1 MDASARKQKK
11 AAGFAM
17 RKISFSWKS
26 DWVFALAITA
36 VVAVASS
43 SSVIENLERNAYD
56 MGVGASHHEP
66 GDKVAVIAIDDES
79 ISNIGRW
86 PWPRSYLAEMVGAL
100 NQGGAKAVGLPIF
113 LSEPQL
119 DPGLKYLRELNEFY
133 AQQLAAPPLGENP
146 AVGELGMKLA
156 EAESALNTDQ
166 QLADA
171 LANAK
176 NVVLPMQFVLG
187 EMQGHPDQALPDF
200 VQRNQI
206 TAIDDRIDAA
216 STGQL
221 PPETMQAEPPVAD
234 IGGAAALIGHLS
246 INPDP
251 DGGIR
256 AEPLVV
262 RYDGQFYPS
271 FSLMLAARSLNLK
284 PEDIHLNLGE
294 SVQIG
299 KLQIK
304 TDEFS
309 QMRTYYYS
317 DIDDNPPFTVD
328 SFYDVHSG
336 KIPLTKYKD
345 KIVIIG
351 PTAYGLGSPQ
361 VTSISPAMEP
371 VMILAHNVSSI
382 LNQNFYLVPEWSS
395 ALRWGLFLLAALYLM
410 FLLPRLK
417 AGQAVIAS
425 GSFVVAVLIAH
436 FSLMTGSGTWVP
448 LMLPAILV
456 VLGHVLMTTK
466 HYLITEKAK
475 THSDIQSA
483 ESNRMLGLA
492 LQQSGQLDMAF
503 EKFRKCPR
511 DTTLLDVLYNLALD
525 FERKRQFNKA
535 ISVYQYAAEI
545 DPDFRDLKQKLA
557 RAQKLEETVILGGSS
572 AGGGTNATLIMDP
585 NSNEKPM
592 LGRYQVEKELGK
604 GAMGVVYLGK
614 DPKINRVVAIKTMAL
629 KDEFEDDELAEV
641 KERFFREAETAGRL
655 NHPNIVTIYD
665 AGEEHDLCYIA
676 MEFLKGHDLARYV
689 KVDSLLPVPKVINII
704 HKAALALDYA
714 HEFHIVHRD
723 IKPANIMYNPENS
736 EIKITDFGIARITDS
751 SKTKTGTVLGTPT
764 YMSPEQLA
772 GQKVDGRS
780 DLYSL
785 GVMFYQL
792 LAGTAPFRA
801 DSMAALMYKITNE
814 PHPPI
819 FDKRPDLESQ
829 LPCIAAV
836 IDKALAKKPDERY
849 QTGREFARA
858 IKNCVESCAGQ
869 GHQNG

>member
-1 MDASARKQKK
+1 
-11 AAGFAM
+11 M

-26 DWVFALAITA
+26 DWVFALAITGVMA
-36 VVAVASS
+36 IASTTP
-43 SSVIENLERNAYD
+43 VIDNLERYAYD
-56 MGVGASHHEP
+56 LGVQSSHHEP
-66 GDKVAVIAIDDES
+66 GDKIAVIAIDDES

-86 PWPRSYLAEMVGAL
+86 PWPRSYLAEMIGAL
-100 NQGGAKAVGLPIF
+100 NKGGAKTVGLPIF

-119 DPGLKYLRELNEFY
+119 DPGLKYLRELNDFY
-133 AQQLAAPPLGENP
+133 NQQLASPPLGDNP

-166 QLADA
+166 QLGDA
-171 LANAK
+171 MMGAK

-187 EMQGHPDQALPDF
+187 EMQGHPDQPLPDY
-200 VQRNQI
+200 VQRNQV
-206 TAIDDRIDAA
+206 TAIADRTDAA
-216 STGQL
+216 NTGRL
-221 PPETMQAEPPVAD
+221 PPETLQAVPPIAEL
-234 IGGAAALIGHLS
+234 GKNAALLGHLS
-246 INPDP
+246 INPDA

-256 AEPLVV
+256 TEPLVV
-262 RYDGQFYPS
+262 RYDGQYYPS
-271 FSLMLAARSLNLK
+271 LSLMLAARSLNLN

-294 SVQIG
+294 SVELG
-299 KLQIK
+299 KLKIK

-309 QMRTYYYS
+309 QMRTYYYA
-317 DIDDNPPFTVD
+317 DIADHPPFTVD
-328 SFYDVHSG
+328 SFYDVVSG
-336 KIPLTKYKD
+336 KIPVTKYKD

-361 VTSISPAMEP
+361 VTPISPAMEP
-371 VMILAHNVSSI
+371 VMILAHNVASI
-382 LNQNFYLVPEWSS
+382 LNQNFYLIPEWSPL
-395 ALRWGLFLLAALYLM
+395 LRWGLFLLGGLYLM
-410 FLLPRLK
+410 LLLPRLK
-417 AGQAVIAS
+417 AGQGAIAS
-425 GSFVVAVLIAH
+425 AGFVVAIIIAH
-436 FSLMTGSGTWVP
+436 FTLMTGSATWVP

-456 VLGHVLMTTK
+456 IIGHILLTTK
-466 HYLITEKAK
+466 HYLVTEKAK
-475 THSDIQSA
+475 AHSDVQSA

-492 LQQSGQLDMAF
+492 LQQAGQLDMAF

-511 DTTLLDVLYNLALD
+511 DESLLDVIYNLALD
-525 FERKRQFNKA
+525 YERKRQFNKA
-535 ISVYQYAAEI
+535 VSVYQYAAEI
-545 DPDFRDLKQKLA
+545 NPDFRDLKQKLA
-557 RAQKLEETVILGGSS
+557 RAQKLEETVIFGGSS
-572 AGGGTNATLIMDP
+572 TTASNATMIMDP
-585 NSNEKPM
+585 NSTEKPM

-676 MEFLKGHDLARYV
+676 MEFLKGKDLAGYV
-689 KVDSLLPVPKVINII
+689 KPDTLLPVPKVINII

-723 IKPANIMYNPENS
+723 IKTANIMFNPENS

-785 GVMFYQL
+785 GVMFYQM

-801 DSMAALMYKITNE
+801 ESMAALMFKITNE
-814 PHPPI
+814 APPPL
-819 FDKRPDLESQ
+819 FSKRPELEAQ
-829 LPCIAAV
+829 LPCIAGV
-836 IDKALAKKPDERY
+836 IEKSMAKNPADRF

-858 IKNCVESCAGQ
+858 IKNCVESCAQ
-869 GHQNG
+869 HTAES

>member
-1 MDASARKQKK
+1 
-11 AAGFAM
+11 M

-26 DWVFALAITA
+26 DWVFALAITT

-43 SSVIENLERNAYD
+43 SSVFENLERYAYD
-56 MGVGASHHEP
+56 LGVRSSHHEP
-66 GDKVAVIAIDDES
+66 GDKIAIISIDDES
-79 ISNIGRW
+79 IGNIGRW

-133 AQQLAAPPLGENP
+133 GQQLSAPPLSDNP

-171 LANAK
+171 FSAAK
-176 NVVLPMQFVLG
+176 NVVLPVQFVLG
-187 EMQGHPDQALPDF
+187 EMQGHPDQPLPDY
-200 VQRNQI
+200 VQRNQV
-206 TAIDDRIDAA
+206 TAITDRIDATA
-216 STGQL
+216 TGRL
-221 PPETMQAEPPVAD
+221 PPETMQAVPPIAD
-234 IGGAAALIGHLS
+234 LGSSAALLGHLS
-246 INPDP
+246 INPDE

-256 AEPLVV
+256 TEPLVV
-262 RYDGQFYPS
+262 RYDGQYYPS
-271 FSLMLAARSLNLK
+271 LSLMLAAKSLNLK
-284 PEDIHLNLGE
+284 PEDIQLSLGE
-294 SVQIG
+294 NVQIG
-299 KLQIK
+299 KLKIK

-309 QMRTYYYS
+309 QMRTYYYGDVS
-317 DIDDNPPFTVD
+317 DHSPFTVD
-328 SFYDVHSG
+328 SFYDVVSG
-336 KIPLTKYKD
+336 KIPVSKYKD

-361 VTSISPAMEP
+361 VTPISPAMEP
-371 VMILAHNVSSI
+371 VMILAHNVASI
-382 LNQNFYLVPEWSS
+382 LNQNFYLVPEWST
-395 ALRWGLFLLAALYLM
+395 ALRWGLFLVAALYLM
-410 FLLPRLK
+410 LLLPRLK
-417 AGQAVIAS
+417 AGQAVMAS
-425 GSFVVAVLIAH
+425 AGFVVVVFIIH
-436 FSLMTGSGTWVP
+436 FTLMTGSATWVP

-466 HYLITEKAK
+466 HYLITEKARF
-475 THSDIQSA
+475 HSDTQSA
-483 ESNRMLGLA
+483 ESNRQLGLA
-492 LQQSGQLDMAF
+492 LQQAGQLDMAF

-511 DTTLLDVLYNLALD
+511 EESLLDVLYNLALD
-525 FERKRQFNKA
+525 YERKRQFNKA
-535 ISVYQYAAEI
+535 VSVYQYASEI
-545 DPDFRDLKQKLA
+545 NPDFRDLKQKLM
-557 RAQKLEETVILGGSS
+557 RAQKLEETVIFGGSS
-572 AGGGTNATLIMDP
+572 NSASNATMIMDP

-689 KVDSLLPVPKVINII
+689 KPDALLPVPKVINII
-704 HKAALALDYA
+704 HKSALALDYA

-792 LAGTAPFRA
+792 LTGTAPFRA
-801 DSMAALMYKITNE
+801 ESMAALMFKITNE
-814 PHPPI
+814 PHPPL
-819 FDKRPDLESQ
+819 FSKRPELEAQ
-829 LPCIAAV
+829 LPCMSAV
-836 IDKALAKKPDERY
+836 IDKALAKNPADRY
-849 QTGREFARA
+849 QNGREFARA
-858 IKNCVESCAGQ
+858 IKNCVESCANHSQ
-869 GHQNG
+869 ES